1 MTGATRLKA
10 SQPGQ
15 AGGEGGAHTTV
26 KVSQIHKY
34 AVTDIQNTNTNIY
47 RHNFVGRCRL
57 CIAESNINSRHHNM
71 EEVNFWITTKHKNVH
86 KVDKA
91 VQTGEPKRLIAMI
104 KD

>member
-34 AVTDIQNTNTNIY
+34 AVTDIQNTNTNTDI
-47 RHNFVGRCRL
+47 RVGRCRL
-57 CIAESNINSRHHNM
+57 CIAESNINSRHQNM

-86 KVDKA
+86 KVDEA
-91 VQTGEPKRLIAMI
+91 VQTGEQKRLITMI

>member
-34 AVTDIQNTNTNIY
+34 AVTDIQNTNTNTDITY
-47 RHNFVGRCRL
+47 VGRCRL
-57 CIAESNINSRHHNM
+57 CIAESNINSRHQNM

-86 KVDKA
+86 KVDEA
-91 VQTGEPKRLIAMI
+91 VQTGEQKRLNTMI